1 MSNITQYDGLQTY
14 QRLANTTQP
23 RLPSEYECVKEEIL
37 TFGNVMPVIYIT
49 LGSVMREAF

>member
-14 QRLANTTQP
+14 QRLVNTTQP